1 MRLLAIEKRKELILS
16 AELKAKEIHKKIS
29 FAADEKKSNP
39 LVTHFSNDL
48 EVIHVKEIDPPF
60 NVDSMQEEKEKE
72 KEHLTEN
79 TPEVRQEVILLQL
92 IL

>member
-1 MRLLAIEKRKELILS
+1 M
-16 AELKAKEIHKKIS
+16 EIQKKMS

-39 LVTHFSNDL
+39 LVTHLSNDL
-48 EVIHVKEIDPPF
+48 DIIHVKEIEIDPPF
-60 NVDSMQEEKEKE
+60 NADSMQEEKE

-92 IL
+92 ILQ